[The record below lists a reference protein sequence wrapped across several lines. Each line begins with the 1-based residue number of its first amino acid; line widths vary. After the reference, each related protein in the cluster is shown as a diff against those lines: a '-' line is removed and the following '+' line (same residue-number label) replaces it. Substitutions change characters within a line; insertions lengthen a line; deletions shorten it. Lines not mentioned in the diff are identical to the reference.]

1 MGNIT
6 SSASPVPV
14 DPPPYESRR
23 RLSMLSRLV
32 GFNPLTDKGTT
43 ETLRLL
49 GEDKAYY
56 GDQLKPTVLPVAYP
70 HSPNFTHDEPHSAA
84 QSFAEFLQKYPEYA
98 LTAPLDTLRATQ
110 YTRLAHR
117 GDTFVDFASTGLYPE
132 MLTTT
137 HTRFL
142 NENLLS
148 NMGGKSHSAQRSIRY
163 TEEARRT
170 ALKFFGAPEDEYGL
184 VLTPNGT
191 AGLKLVGEA
200 FPFAPGGSYV
210 LSADSHD
217 SVNGVRQYALDK
229 GATVVYI
236 PSPRLGGLDSA
247 TARVLLDKHA
257 PKHSGVKALFVLTVQ
272 SNVTNSK
279 MDTSLIKYAAERG
292 YSTMVDPVALV
303 PTAPFSLS
311 ESGADAMTV
320 SFSKM
325 FGYSTGLGALIAKK
339 TFLRDILKRPY
350 FAGGDFVQVPG
361 PILIRSKD
369 PHSQF
374 EDGSMNYIMTRC
386 ITQGLNFL
394 SSYQPYTGIR
404 ISTIIHYMWEIVPT
418 IVHDSGNRGRVAE
431 IVSRPPSPRVTEVG
445 KYAETGSITAL
456 LFYDNQNNLLPL
468 SFIEFVAVKTNIA
481 LRVGL
486 AANSGGVAAMM
497 GIQKELEELDPNIG
511 SKEEIERQLGREL
524 GVVRISWGLISNF
537 QDVWNVLH
545 FIRLIGTEKA
555 KDQLWEEYCKDR
567 R

>member
-170 ALKFFGAPEDEYGL
+170 ALKFFGARRMSMASFSR
-184 VLTPNGT
+184 PNGT

-292 YSTMVDPVALV
+292 YNVRVFNRPWSTHRQEDVL
-303 PTAPFSLS
+303 
-311 ESGADAMTV
+311 E
-320 SFSKM
+320 
-325 FGYSTGLGALIAKK
+325 
-339 TFLRDILKRPY
+339 DILKRPY

-369 PHSQF
+369 PHRWF
-374 EDGSMNYIMTRC
+374 YELHYDEMHYAGIE
-386 ITQGLNFL
+386 LPFL
-394 SSYQPYTGIR
+394 L
-404 ISTIIHYMWEIVPT
+404 STIY
-418 IVHDSGNRGRVAE
+418 GGRVAE

-511 SKEEIERQLGREL
+511 SKEENRETARTGTRCSPHQLG
-524 GVVRISWGLISNF
+524 SY
-537 QDVWNVLH
+537 Q
-545 FIRLIGTEKA
+545 
-555 KDQLWEEYCKDR
+555 
-567 R
+567 